1 MMMKAWL
8 RNTKW
13 GWPALALV
21 AAIAVVGVTT
31 GFGLTK
37 GAQPQL
43 WTEQSAVT
51 AQAPTVQAP
60 DWVKIGREL
69 KPAVVNVSAKRSETA
84 MTEMQGPSGEE
95 TPFDRYFK
103 DFFGSRPKRNA
114 RSMGSG
120 FIINPNGYI
129 VTNNHVVE
137 GATQVQVKLSDGRE
151 LPAKVV
157 GRDSKTDIALL
168 KVEANGLT
176 VIPLGDS
183 SASQVG
189 EPVMAIGNPFGLDQ
203 TVTTGIVSATGRA
216 IGSGPYDDFIQT
228 DASINPGN
236 SGGPLINARGQAI
249 GINTAIFSQ
258 SGGSVGIGFAIPM
271 TLAKNVVTQLADSGK
286 VTRGWLGVG
295 IQPVTPDIA
304 KSLGRAET
312 TGVLVAS
319 VSEGSPAE
327 KAGLKAGD
335 IITEY
340 DGRKVERASDLPRAV
355 AGTPVGRDVRLG
367 VVRDGTPMT
376 LTAKVAALDAKEP
389 REAERG
395 ERAKPTLGLAV
406 QPLTPAL
413 AQQLGVKATQGLVV
427 QNVQDGSPA
436 ADAGFE
442 RGDVIVEVNKKP
454 VKSVAELKESVDK
467 HGKGKPMLFRIQRQD
482 NSLFLTVTV

>member
-1 MMMKAWL
+1 
-8 RNTKW
+8 
-13 GWPALALV
+13 
-21 AAIAVVGVTT
+21 
-31 GFGLTK
+31 
-37 GAQPQL
+37 
-43 WTEQSAVT
+43 
-51 AQAPTVQAP
+51 
-60 DWVKIGREL
+60 
-69 KPAVVNVSAKRSETA
+69 
-84 MTEMQGPSGEE
+84 
-95 TPFDRYFK
+95 
-103 DFFGSRPKRNA
+103 
-114 RSMGSG
+114 
-120 FIINPNGYI
+120 
-129 VTNNHVVE
+129 
-137 GATQVQVKLSDGRE
+137 
-151 LPAKVV
+151 
-157 GRDSKTDIALL
+157 
-168 KVEANGLT
+168 
-176 VIPLGDS
+176 
-183 SASQVG
+183 
-189 EPVMAIGNPFGLDQ
+189 MAIGNPFGLDQ

-295 IQPVTPDIA
+295 IQAVTPDIA

-312 TGVLVAS
+312 TGALVSS
-319 VSEGSPAE
+319 VSEASPAE

-340 DGRKVERASDLPRAV
+340 DGRKVERVSDLPRAV

-389 REAERG
+389 READRS

-454 VKSVAELKESVDK
+454 VKSVAELKETVDK

-482 NSLFLTVTV
+482 ASLFLTVTI

>member
-1 MMMKAWL
+1 MKAWL

-51 AQAPTVQAP
+51 AQAPTVQMP

-84 MTEMQGPSGEE
+84 MPEMQGPSGEE

-103 DFFGSRPKRNA
+103 DFFGSRPKRHE

-129 VTNNHVVE
+129 VTNNHVVD

-168 KVEANGLT
+168 KVEASGLT

-258 SGGSVGIGFAIPM
+258 TGGSVGIGFAIP
-271 TLAKNVVTQLADSGK
+271 TSLAKSIVTQLADSGT

-304 KSLGRAET
+304 KSFGRTET
-312 TGVLVAS
+312 TGALVSS

-340 DGRKVERASDLPRAV
+340 DGRKVERVSDLPRAV
-355 AGTPVGRDVRLG
+355 AGTPVGHDVRLG

-389 REAERG
+389 READRG
-395 ERAKPTLGLAV
+395 DRAKPTLGLAV

-413 AQQLGVKATQGLVV
+413 AQQLGVKVTQGLVV

-454 VKSVAELKESVDK
+454 VKSVAELRESVDK

-482 NSLFLTVTV
+482 NSLYLTVTV

>member
-1 MMMKAWL
+1 M
-8 RNTKW
+8 KW
-13 GWPALALV
+13 GWPGLVLVVALAV
-21 AAIAVVGVTT
+21 GGVTT

-37 GAQPQL
+37 GAQVPL
-43 WTEQSAVT
+43 WTEQSAAT
-51 AQAPTVQAP
+51 TSAPTVQAP
-60 DWVKIGREL
+60 DWVKIGRDL
-69 KPAVVNVSAKRSETA
+69 KPAVVNVSAKRSESA
-84 MTEMQGPSGEE
+84 MPEMQGPSGED

-103 DFFGSRPKRNA
+103 DFFGSRPKRHE

-120 FIINPNGYI
+120 FIINANGYI
-129 VTNNHVVE
+129 VTNNHVVD
-137 GATQVQVKLSDGRE
+137 GASQVQVKLSDGRE

-168 KVEANGLT
+168 KVEASGLT

-258 SGGSVGIGFAIPM
+258 TGGSVGIGFAIP
-271 TLAKNVVTQLADSGK
+271 TSLAKSIVTQLADSGT

-304 KSLGRAET
+304 KSFSRTET
-312 TGVLVAS
+312 NGALVSS
-319 VSEGSPAE
+319 VAEGSPAE
-327 KAGLKAGD
+327 KAGLKSGD

-340 DGRKVERASDLPRAV
+340 DGRKVERVSDLPRAV
-355 AGTPVGRDVRLG
+355 AGTPVGREVRLG

-376 LTAKVAALDAKEP
+376 LSVKVAALDAKEP
-389 REAERG
+389 READRS
-395 ERAKPTLGLAV
+395 ERAKPTLGLAL

-427 QNVQDGSPA
+427 QNVTDGSPA

-442 RGDVIVEVNKKP
+442 RGDVIVEVDKKP
-454 VKSVAELKESVDK
+454 VKNLAELKETVDK
-467 HGKGKPMLFRIQRQD
+467 HGKGKPMLFRVHRRD
-482 NSLFLTVTV
+482 ASLFLTVTV

>member
-1 MMMKAWL
+1 MKTWL
-8 RNTKW
+8 GKTRW

-21 AAIAVVGVTT
+21 AALAVGGVTT

-37 GAQPQL
+37 GTYVPL
-43 WTEQSAVT
+43 WTEQSAT
-51 AQAPTVQAP
+51 MTSAPTVQAP

-84 MTEMQGPSGEE
+84 MPEMQGPSGEE

-103 DFFGSRPKRNA
+103 DFFGSRPKRHE

-129 VTNNHVVE
+129 VTNNHVVD

-168 KVEANGLT
+168 KVEASGLT

-258 SGGSVGIGFAIPM
+258 TGGSVGIGFAIP
-271 TLAKNVVTQLADSGK
+271 TSLAKSIVTQLADSGK

-304 KSLGRAET
+304 KSFGRTET
-312 TGVLVAS
+312 TGALVSS

-340 DGRKVERASDLPRAV
+340 DGRKVERVSDLPRAV
-355 AGTPVGRDVRLG
+355 AGTPVGHDVRLG
-367 VVRDGTPMT
+367 VVRDGMPMT

-389 REAERG
+389 READRG

-467 HGKGKPMLFRIQRQD
+467 HGKGKPMLFRVHRRD
-482 NSLFLTVTV
+482 ASLFLTVTV

>member
-1 MMMKAWL
+1 MKAWL

-21 AAIAVVGVTT
+21 AAVAVGGVTT

-84 MTEMQGPSGEE
+84 MPEMQGSSGEE

-103 DFFGSRPKRNA
+103 DFFGSRPKRHE

-129 VTNNHVVE
+129 VTNNHVVD

-168 KVEANGLT
+168 KVEASGLT

-258 SGGSVGIGFAIPM
+258 TGGSVGIGFAIP
-271 TLAKNVVTQLADSGK
+271 TSLAKSIVTQLAEAGT

-304 KSLGRAET
+304 KSFNRTET
-312 TGVLVAS
+312 TGALVSS

-340 DGRKVERASDLPRAV
+340 DGRKVERVSDLPRAV
-355 AGTPVGRDVRLG
+355 AGTPVGHDVRLG
-367 VVRDGTPMT
+367 VVRDGMPMT

-389 REAERG
+389 READRG

-454 VKSVAELKESVDK
+454 VKSVAELRESVDK

-482 NSLFLTVTV
+482 ASLFLTVTI